1 MGSFGGDSFA
11 GGTATFGGDESPER
25 LFFELYRRFAGRG
38 ALALWNE
45 STVRARWMQ
54 GLGDMAGSMESE
66 AIKQAMESV
75 PCTAIDQL
83 DEWEA
88 AFRLNL
94 PGERGTTFMR
104 QQFLLMIMN
113 FCAATANI
121 TRIASAVERILDV
134 SIHDGGLGVE
144 GFENTGATAIGE
156 DGIRFFCI
164 LVPSTANMGFGVWL
178 TKKAQRPLFR
188 GLEAALRIIAPAH
201 TVPALSTSDAG
212 VFPNNPE
219 FYTDGFNGCA
229 CDKDCVGS

>member
-121 TRIASAVERILDV
+121 TRIANAVARILDV
-134 SIHDGGLGVE
+134 STPDGGAFVSGH
-144 GFENTGATAIGE
+144 ENTGATINSP
-156 DGIRFFCI
+156 DGIRYFCI
-164 LVPSTANMGFGVWL
+164 LVSQEKGAGKWL

-201 TVPALSTSDAG
+201 TVPALSTSDNAAG
-212 VFPNNPE
+212 DTPE